1 MSPIWFSARRY
12 RLTASVFGRILKRRL
27 NTPPD
32 ALVKELLSSRI
43 FTNHAL
49 EWGKANEGVAVK
61 KYLEVQESSGHSGM
75 VFAKAG
81 FVISFQHPFLGA
93 SPDGYIHDP
102 STVKQYG
109 LVEVKCPFKFRFC
122 TVESAASHPEFCLS
136 KVENPDN
143 TTSVQLKK
151 THDYYSQVQGQLA
164 ITEREW
170 CDFVVH
176 TTKGLSIQ
184 RVQYDEDFWLHKLL
198 PKLTDFYDNCFCPA
212 IVSPVHI
219 LGMQL
224 QDLK

>member
-1 MSPIWFSARRY
+1 M
-12 RLTASVFGRILKRRL
+12 
-27 NTPPD
+27 
-32 ALVKELLSSRI
+32 
-43 FTNHAL
+43 

-81 FVISFQHPFLGA
+81 FVISFQPLFLGA

-109 LVEVKCPFKFRFC
+109 LIEVKCPFKFRFC

-136 KVENPDN
+136 QVENPDN

-151 THDYYSQVQGQLA
+151 TPDYYSQAQGQLA

-170 CDFVVH
+170 CDFVVY
-176 TTKGLSIQ
+176 TIKGVYTKEEGLQ
-184 RVQYDEDFWLHKLL
+184 HL
-198 PKLTDFYDNCFCPA
+198 
-212 IVSPVHI
+212 
-219 LGMQL
+219 
-224 QDLK
+224 